1 MSVDAVAGAGHRDT
15 GDRSRRAAL
24 VIVALAALLAAAILV
39 SLTTGPT
46 AVGFRDLVAYV
57 TGGADAMAAQDRV
70 ILESVRLPR
79 TLLGLL
85 AGAGLAVSG
94 AMMQGLF
101 RNPLADPGIV
111 GVTSGAALA
120 AVVAI
125 VLGGSVLAPVA
136 AFFGPWF
143 LPGFAFAGGLI
154 NTLLLYAIATEKGET
169 STTMLVL
176 AGIAI
181 AALTGAATGLLIFI
195 ADDRA
200 LRDITF
206 WSLGSLGGA
215 TYAKILSILPFI
227 AVVLALIPFL
237 ARGLDALILGDAAAF
252 HMGIPVQRVKRLAI
266 LAVAAA
272 CGATVAAAGSIGF
285 VGIIVPHLLRL
296 AMGPSH
302 RFLLPGSALGGAA
315 LLILADSIARTVA
328 SPAELPIGIVT
339 ALIGTPVFL
348 FLLLGRNGSSG
359 LRGL

>member
-1 MSVDAVAGAGHRDT
+1 MSVDAIAVGGRREA

-24 VIVALAALLAAAILV
+24 TIAALTLLLLVAVVV

-46 AVGFRDLVAYV
+46 AVGLRDLIAYV
-57 TGGADAMAAQDRV
+57 TGGAEAMAIQDRV
-70 ILESVRLPR
+70 ILESVRVPR

-111 GVTSGAALA
+111 GVTSGAGLA

-125 VLGGSVLAPVA
+125 VLGGSVLAPVS
-136 AFFGPWF
+136 AFLGPWF
-143 LPGFAFAGGLI
+143 LPTFAFFGGLI
-154 NTLLLYAIATEKGET
+154 NTLLLYVIATEKGET
-169 STTMLVL
+169 STTMLIL

-181 AALTGAATGLLIFI
+181 GALTGAATGVLIFM

-215 TYAKILSILPFI
+215 TYVKILSILPFI
-227 AVVLALIPFL
+227 AVVLLLIPFL

-252 HMGIPVQRVKRLAI
+252 HMGIPVQRLKRIAI
-266 LAVAAA
+266 IAVAAA

-285 VGIIVPHLLRL
+285 VGIVVPHLLRL

-315 LLILADSIARTVA
+315 LLILADSIARTIA

-348 FLLLGRNGSSG
+348 FLLLGRNGGAG